1 MVMTEPRGIKRPI
14 KFGGSGGLI
23 TAEGAEKVG
32 QNLQVIVLTQ
42 LGERV
47 MEPEVGSASKNAVL
61 RNPNS
66 AQARAAMNYT
76 ISKLK
81 SGEKRA
87 IINAKE
93 VVAEEIDI
101 AEDGHGVIVTI
112 PWIFKDDAVAYIEA
126 FNI

>member
-1 MVMTEPRGIKRPI
+1 
-14 KFGGSGGLI
+14 
-23 TAEGAEKVG
+23 
-32 QNLQVIVLTQ
+32 
-42 LGERV
+42 
-47 MEPEVGSASKNAVL
+47 
-61 RNPNS
+61 
-66 AQARAAMNYT
+66 MNYT